1 MAINALNQ
9 TLNIIVHCNKEDKG
23 TKNVDMHT
31 EKVSHR
37 ADRLVV
43 INVIITKHLY

>member
-9 TLNIIVHCNKEDKG
+9 TLNITMHCNGEDK
-23 TKNVDMHT
+23 TQKNIDGYT